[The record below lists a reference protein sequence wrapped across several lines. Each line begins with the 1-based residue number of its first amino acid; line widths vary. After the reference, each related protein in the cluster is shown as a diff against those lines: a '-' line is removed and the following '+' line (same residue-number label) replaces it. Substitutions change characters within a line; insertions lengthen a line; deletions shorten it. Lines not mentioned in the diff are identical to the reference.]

1 MLALAYPIELET
13 LRHPSFIA
21 IKQLRML
28 LSLHTIQLTLLYNLN
43 QERIACQLQIVVSTI
58 ASISLIIQYC
68 LGILY
73 SVLTV

>member
-1 MLALAYPIELET
+1 M
-13 LRHPSFIA
+13 
-21 IKQLRML
+21 KQLPAKL

-43 QERIACQLQIVVSTI
+43 QERIACQRQIVVSTI
-58 ASISLIIQYC
+58 ASISLIIQQC